1 MNEFQY
7 QDRPWPNHYETGK
20 LKTSEIFF
28 LRRNIFS
35 CFDLFLD
42 TDLIQSDSQFKLHI
56 EMKMKR

>member
-1 MNEFQY
+1 
-7 QDRPWPNHYETGK
+7 
-20 LKTSEIFF
+20 